1 MHNFALHTILL
12 VFVLFQNRILWV
24 DKANMTAC
32 CQSGIIGQDLER
44 ELAKQGLIT
53 GHEPDSLE
61 FSRSVSTST
70 LQLFANSFLHN
81 VSDFLF

>member
-1 MHNFALHTILL
+1 
-12 VFVLFQNRILWV
+12 
-24 DKANMTAC
+24 MTAC

-61 FSRSVSTST
+61 FSRSVSTSI
-70 LQLFANSFLHN
+70 LQLFANSLFHN
-81 VSDFLF
+81 ESNFYF